1 MQKKIYIPWVLGLGL
16 LMETLDSTVLNT
28 ALPEMAR
35 SFDANI
41 LTLKLAIISYII
53 TLAAFLPIGGY
64 LTDRFG
70 TQRVFFV
77 AVALFVASSFWCG
90 MAHHLPELIIARL
103 LQGVGGAMV
112 TPVGRLI
119 LLKTFSR
126 HEYIKAFTSL
136 VLVGQMGV
144 ALGPTLGGALTTFL
158 GWRWIFFINLPIG
171 IVLLALIAQ
180 FIPNYREEVKYRL
193 DIVGFLLFSTAL
205 GAITFGLAWMT
216 EQAFEDDIFS
226 IALTLVGVALLVAYA
241 WHAKYCPR
249 PLLNFSLV
257 RLRTF
262 RISLMGSFVSR
273 IPLNAPFFLLTLLLQ
288 IEFGF
293 SAFKS
298 GLFLIPYGLSM
309 ALTKPFFGYI
319 LSHLGYRRS
328 LILAPIL
335 LALTLLLFS
344 QVTATTPAWMIFI
357 LVGFLGI
364 FSSFQFS
371 GMNSLAFSDV
381 DPKEISNASIITGVF
396 QQLAMS
402 VAVCFSAGMLIMI
415 GNYYHIAALNLKA
428 FHTTFLIL
436 SGVMLLSI
444 FVFRQ
449 LKPGDGAG
457 MLL

>member
-1 MQKKIYIPWVLGLGL
+1 MYIPWVLGLGL

-28 ALPEMAR
+28 ALPQMAV
-35 SFDANI
+35 SFDANV
-41 LTLKLAIISYII
+41 LTLKLAIVSYII

-77 AVALFVASSFWCG
+77 AVLVFVVSSFWCG
-90 MAHHLPELIIARL
+90 VAQHLPELIIGRL
-103 LQGVGGAMV
+103 LQGMGGAMV

-126 HEYIKAFTSL
+126 SEYIKAFTSL

-158 GWRWIFFINLPIG
+158 GWRWIFFINFPVGLLLLIL
-171 IVLLALIAQ
+171 IVR
-180 FIPNYREEVKYRL
+180 FIPNYREEIKYSL
-193 DIVGFLLFSTAL
+193 DKIGFFLFSIAL

-226 IALTLVGVALLVAYA
+226 IALTLFGLILLGAYA
-241 WHAKYCPR
+241 WHAKYCQR
-249 PLLNFSLV
+249 PLLDFSLV
-257 RLRTF
+257 YLRTF
-262 RISLMGSFVSR
+262 RISLIGSFISR

-288 IEFGF
+288 IQFGF

-319 LSHLGYRRS
+319 LSYFGYRRS
-328 LILAPIL
+328 LIFAPLL
-335 LALTLLLFS
+335 LAITLFS
-344 QVTATTPAWMIFI
+344 FSQITATTPVWLIFI
-357 LVGFLGI
+357 LIGCLGI

-371 GMNSLAFSDV
+371 AMNSLAFADV
-381 DPKEISNASIITGVF
+381 DPKEISNASIITGIF

-402 VAVCFSAGMLIMI
+402 IAVCFAAGLLIII
-415 GNYYHIAALNLKA
+415 GNYYHIEALNIKA
-428 FHTTFLIL
+428 FHTTFLTL

-444 FVFRQ
+444 FVFRC
-449 LKPGDGAG
+449 LKPGDGVA
-457 MLL
+457 MLR

>member
-1 MQKKIYIPWVLGLGL
+1 MQIKSYIPWVLGLGL

-28 ALPEMAR
+28 ALPQMAL
-35 SFDANI
+35 SFDANV

-77 AVALFVASSFWCG
+77 AVMVFVASSFWCG
-90 MAHHLPELIIARL
+90 IAQHLPELIIGRL

-158 GWRWIFFINLPIG
+158 SWRWIFFINLPIG
-171 IVLLALIAQ
+171 VVLLILIAR
-180 FIPNYREEVKYRL
+180 FIPNYREKEKYPL
-193 DIVGFLLFSTAL
+193 DKIGFLLFSTGL

-216 EQAFEDDIFS
+216 EQAFEDDVFS
-226 IALTLVGVALLVAYA
+226 IALTLVGVILLGAYT
-241 WHAKYCPR
+241 WHSKFCPR

-262 RISLMGSFVSR
+262 HVSLMGSFIAR

-293 SAFKS
+293 SAFKA

-309 ALTKPFFGYI
+309 ALSKPFFGHI
-319 LSHLGYRRS
+319 LSYLGFRRS
-328 LILAPIL
+328 LIFNPIL
-335 LALTLLLFS
+335 LTMTLLSFS
-344 QVTATTPAWMIFI
+344 QITAATPDWIIFLLI
-357 LVGFLGI
+357 GFLGV

-371 GMNSLAFSDV
+371 SMNSLAFADV
-381 DPKEISNASIITGVF
+381 DPSETSNASIITGVF

-402 VAVCFSAGMLIMI
+402 VAVCFSAGLLIMI
-415 GNYYHIAALNLKA
+415 GNYYHVAALNLKA
-428 FHTTFLIL
+428 FHSAFLIL

-444 FVFRQ
+444 LIFRR
-449 LKPGDGAG
+449 LKPEDGAG
-457 MLL
+457 MLH

>member
-1 MQKKIYIPWVLGLGL
+1 
-16 LMETLDSTVLNT
+16 METLDSTVLNT
-28 ALPEMAR
+28 ALPQMAI

-41 LTLKLAIISYII
+41 LTLKLAIISYIV

-70 TQRVFFV
+70 TKRVFFI
-77 AVALFVASSFWCG
+77 AVLVFVASSFWCG
-90 MAHHLPELIIARL
+90 VAQHLPELIVGRL

-171 IVLLALIAQ
+171 IVLLTLIAR

-193 DIVGFLLFSTAL
+193 DIIGFLLFSTAL

-216 EQAFEDDIFS
+216 EQAFEDDIYS
-226 IALTLVGVALLVAYA
+226 IALTLVGVVLLAAYA

-262 RISLMGSFVSR
+262 RISLIGSFISR
-273 IPLNAPFFLLTLLLQ
+273 VPLNAPFFLLTLLLQ

-309 ALTKPFFGYI
+309 ALTKPFFGYVI
-319 LSHLGYRRS
+319 SHLGYRRS
-328 LILAPIL
+328 LIVTPIL
-335 LALTLLLFS
+335 LAVTLFS
-344 QVTATTPAWMIFI
+344 FSEVTATTPAWIIFI
-357 LVGFLGI
+357 LIGFLGI

-381 DPKEISNASIITGVF
+381 DPKEVSNASIITGVF

-402 VAVCFSAGMLIMI
+402 IAVCFSAGLLIMI
-415 GNYYHIAALNLKA
+415 GNYYHIAALNIKA

-444 FVFRQ
+444 LVFRR
-449 LKPGDGAG
+449 LKTGDGAG
-457 MLL
+457 MLE